1 MLFFVKHNTMK
12 LLKTILTLLLVLVSI
27 PFITGIFVS
36 QEYSVVREI
45 TIAHPKTEVFQYIK
59 LLKNQDSF
67 SSWLLKDP
75 NMTKSYKG
83 VDGEVG
89 FVSAWNSDDPN
100 VGVGEQEIIAINEG
114 KRIEYAVR
122 FKEPFQASDEAYME
136 VEEINQN
143 QTKVIWGFE
152 GRMDYPM
159 NTMLLIMDMEKMI
172 GEDFFTGLQKL
183 KSVMEN

>member
-1 MLFFVKHNTMK
+1 MK
-12 LLKTILTLLLVLVSI
+12 TLKIILTVLLVLVSI
-27 PFITGIFVS
+27 PFIAGIFIP

-45 TIAHPKTEVFQYIK
+45 TIDQPKAEVFQYIK

-67 SSWLLKDP
+67 SSWSLKDP
-75 NMTKSYKG
+75 DMTKSYKG
-83 VDGEVG
+83 VDGVVG

-100 VGVGEQEIIAINEG
+100 VGVGEQEIIAIKEG
-114 KRIEYAVR
+114 ERIDYALR

-143 QTKVIWGFE
+143 QTKVTWGFE

-159 NTMLLIMDMEKMI
+159 NTMLLAMDMEKMI
-172 GEDFFTGLQKL
+172 GDDFFAGLQKL
-183 KSVMEN
+183 KLILESK

>member
-1 MLFFVKHNTMK
+1 MK
-12 LLKTILTLLLVLVSI
+12 LLKIILTVILVLVSI
-27 PFITGIFVS
+27 PFIAGIFIP

-45 TIAHPKTEVFQYIK
+45 TIDQPKAEVFEYIK

-67 SSWLLKDP
+67 SSWSLKDP

-83 VDGEVG
+83 VDGEKG
-89 FVSAWNSDDPN
+89 FVSAWNSDDPD

-114 KRIEYAVR
+114 KRIDYALR
-122 FKEPFQASDEAYME
+122 FKEPFEASDKAYME

-143 QTKVIWGFE
+143 QTKVTWGFE

-159 NTMLLIMDMEKMI
+159 NTMLLAMDMENML
-172 GEDFFTGLQKL
+172 GDEFYSGLQNL
-183 KSVMEN
+183 KSILENK